1 MYKII
6 SLIFCVVVSLNSVH
20 GNVEDKIAIMSAMK
34 PIVDECAKK
43 HGVTLEALLAA
54 KASGKIDGIEPCFYS
69 CLNSKGEY
77 DVDNS
82 LVKLKKYISSDDD
95 YAKFSQIGKD
105 CASGSHVNS

>member
-6 SLIFCVVVSLNSVH
+6 CLIFCVVVSLNSVH

-69 CLNSKGEY
+69 CVYKKTEFLNSKGEY

-82 LVKLKKYISSDDD
+82 LVKLKSTL
-95 YAKFSQIGKD
+95 A
-105 CASGSHVNS
+105 